1 MSIRWGHFSDLHFK
15 FNNFKTNLLRDSLI
29 NSLKDEKIK
38 LDYIFITGDISHKN
52 EYDQGTTEFIKTI
65 ADLTGC
71 KYKNIVICPGNHDA
85 KRSSFRK
92 RNIEA
97 VIQRSIKNEDDI
109 NFLEEEQLF
118 LITNIFKSFNDICET
133 VTDTKQPE
141 ELHYVRNCSDINLY
155 VLNTAVFAGQTCPE
169 EPPTQEDLKKEDTC
183 LYICEEQLYKLKK
196 MKSENNCNDN
206 SLNIVIAH
214 HGVECFTES
223 EQKKLKEFMNLV
235 DIDLYLCG
243 HVHKNVLHELPE
255 TKNSIPQ
262 ISCGGLF
269 SDNYNEASFIIG
281 DFDLDNKKVEL
292 TNYSYIST
300 KNDWTISPSAPWPYN
315 KGVYHYNVK
324 RLERLKAVEE
334 EKLQESVDLKQED
347 HTLKLHGYTLLGPRG
362 ADGIKYY
369 WEKNGHF
376 VESLAFN
383 SRLKTDES
391 NLENEKVSAYTT
403 SVSFGCILSSDSTQC
418 KFCETGTKGFEGYL
432 TAEEIALQNI
442 FMAEYDSDCPSYPR
456 VRENSREFAYMGQGE
471 PGHAY
476 HLVRESILL
485 TDCAMKIINQKV
497 DRYIISSCGVKGF
510 IPLLINDLKN
520 KVFDNK
526 VTVHFSLNAIDND
539 RNLLM
544 PINKDYD
551 YNKFIKE
558 CKELFKYT
566 NEKIGVG
573 ILILDQFVMSLETN
587 CSYTLTEENLKN
599 ILKKLDP
606 DIFKIDLCDYNSTT
620 IDNQTQV
627 SNEYANKL
635 LKVVTEAGFEGKL
648 FSSFGTDKGSGCGML
663 KSSLE
668 GSKQAGSK
676 TVKHYNNAIE
686 LLNKAKKELG
696 Y

>member
-1 MSIRWGHFSDLHFK
+1 MSIRWGHFSDLHFD
-15 FNNFKTNLLRDSLI
+15 FKSFETKLLRDSLLKNLKKNKI
-29 NSLKDEKIK
+29 NLN
-38 LDYIFITGDISHKN
+38 YIFITGDILHKGK
-52 EYDQGTTEFIKTI
+52 YDEETTKFIKEI
-65 ADLTGC
+65 ARLTEC
-71 KYKNIVICPGNHDA
+71 KLENIIICPGNHDV
-85 KRSSFRK
+85 KRSPFRK

-97 VIQRSIKNEDDI
+97 IIEQSKKNNNI
-109 NFLEEEQLF
+109 NFPEEDKDA
-118 LITNIFKSFNDICET
+118 LITRTFKPFYDICET
-133 VTDTKQPE
+133 VTGNKQHE
-141 ELHYVRNCSDINLY
+141 ELHYVLNCDEINLY

-169 EPPTQEDLKKEDTC
+169 DNPTPDELKKEDTC
-183 LYICEEQLYKLKK
+183 LYICDDQLYELKK

-206 SLNIVIAH
+206 SLNIVIGH

-223 EQKKLKEFMNLV
+223 EQKKLRNLLDSLDV
-235 DIDLYLCG
+235 DLYLCG
-243 HVHKNVLHELPE
+243 HVHKNALDYLSK
-255 TKNSIPQ
+255 TDYMIPQ

-269 SDNYNEASFIIG
+269 SDGYNEPSFIIG
-281 DFDLDNKKVEL
+281 EFDSNNKKVKL
-292 TNYSYIST
+292 TNYSYIQN
-300 KNDWTISPSAPWPYN
+300 NDKWSISYGAPKPYN
-315 KGVYHYNVK
+315 NGIFPYEVK
-324 RLERLKAVEE
+324 RIKQLEATEE
-334 EKLQESVDLKQED
+334 DKSQESTGLKQQEYA
-347 HTLKLHGYTLLGPRG
+347 LKLHRYTLLSPRG

-369 WEKNGHF
+369 WEKNGRF

-383 SRLKTDES
+383 SRLKIDER

-418 KFCETGTKGFEGYL
+418 KFCETGTIGFEGYL

-456 VRENSREFAYMGQGE
+456 VRGNSREFAYMGQGE

-485 TDCAMKIINQKV
+485 TDCAMRIINQEV
-497 DRYIISSCGVKGF
+497 ERYIISSCGIKGF

-520 KVFDNK
+520 KVFENK
-526 VTVHFSLNAIDND
+526 VTVHFSLNAIDSD
-539 RNLLM
+539 RNILM

-551 YNKFIKE
+551 YNQFIKE
-558 CKELFKYT
+558 CKELYKYT
-566 NEKIGVG
+566 KEKIGVG
-573 ILILDQFVMSLETN
+573 ILILDQFVTSPETN
-587 CSYTLTEENLKN
+587 SSYTLTEENLKN

-606 DIFKIDLCDYNSTT
+606 DTFKIDLCDYNSTT
-620 IDNQTQV
+620 IDKQSQV

-635 LKVVTEAGFEGKL
+635 LKVVTDAGFDGKL

-668 GSKQAGSK
+668 GSKQPGNK
-676 TVKHYNNAIE
+676 TVKHYNSAIE

>member
-1 MSIRWGHFSDLHFK
+1 
-15 FNNFKTNLLRDSLI
+15 
-29 NSLKDEKIK
+29 LKC
-38 LDYIFITGDISHKN
+38 G
-52 EYDQGTTEFIKTI
+52 
-65 ADLTGC
+65 
-71 KYKNIVICPGNHDA
+71 
-85 KRSSFRK
+85 
-92 RNIEA
+92 
-97 VIQRSIKNEDDI
+97 
-109 NFLEEEQLF
+109 
-118 LITNIFKSFNDICET
+118 
-133 VTDTKQPE
+133 
-141 ELHYVRNCSDINLY
+141 DINLY
-155 VLNTAVFAGQTCPE
+155 VINTAVFTGQTYPE
-169 EPPTQEDLKKEDTC
+169 ENPTKEQLKKEDTC
-183 LYICEEQLYKLKK
+183 LYICDEELYNLKK
-196 MKSENNCNDN
+196 MKDENNCNDN

-214 HGVECFTES
+214 HGVECFTEN
-223 EQKKLKEFMNLV
+223 EQRKLKNFLDSLNI
-235 DIDLYLCG
+235 DIYLCG
-243 HVHKNVLHELPE
+243 HVHKNVLHELSE
-255 TKNSIPQ
+255 TKHSIPQ

-269 SDNYNEASFIIG
+269 QDRYNEASFIIG
-281 DFDLDNKKVEL
+281 EFDSSRNVVLK
-292 TNYSYIST
+292 NYLYIE
-300 KNDWTISPSAPWPYN
+300 KNDIWDMSSNVPKPYV
-315 KGVYHYNVK
+315 KGVYNYNVK
-324 RLERLKAVEE
+324 RLEQLKAVEE
-334 EKLQESVDLKQED
+334 EKLQESTELKQKEY
-347 HTLKLHGYTLLGPRG
+347 TLKLSGYTLLGPRG

-369 WEKNGHF
+369 WEKNGHYL
-376 VESLAFN
+376 ESLAFN
-383 SRLKTDES
+383 SRLKTDER

-418 KFCETGTKGFEGYL
+418 KFCETGTIPFEGYL

-471 PGHAY
+471 PGHVY

-485 TDCAMKIINQKV
+485 TNCAMKIIDQKV
-497 DRYIISSCGVKGF
+497 ERYIISSCGVKGF

-520 KVFDNK
+520 EVFDNK

-551 YNKFIKE
+551 YNQFIKE

-573 ILILDQFVMSLETN
+573 ILILDQFVTSLETN
-587 CSYTLTEENLKN
+587 HIYTLTEENLKN
-599 ILKKLDP
+599 ILKKLDSH
-606 DIFKIDLCDYNSTT
+606 IFKIDLCDYNTTT

-668 GSKQAGSK
+668 GSKEAGSK